1 MKKIF
6 FYAAMTAFAVSVAGC
21 SKDAEVSDIPAV
33 GGKYTLASVS
43 GSLDAEIGT
52 RTGLG
57 TNSVVNWSNKDRI
70 LVVNTS
76 NGDKVQYELVSG
88 QGTSVGKF
96 EPLSGKGIAYT
107 NVSDL
112 RAVYPAVAA
121 EVAANGQISFNLNKN
136 YEQDHRSTYG
146 IGSWNEK
153 DSPYSFTY
161 NDIKVSY
168 NTPAVASESTSEVNF
183 KFKQLGTWCTFAFDL
198 SQSDFKDETME
209 SMTITTTSGSAKIG
223 GKATVD
229 FSDPVAPKL
238 GAGSVEKIDWT
249 FNTSSALGSPFSR
262 SVMLFPAVAAGEE
275 MKIVCTTDLHTITF
289 FAKPTQDL
297 SAGKVLRFP
306 INERFTADGT
316 DFRYEVEDKPG
327 IPTFYYYGPHNSY
340 LVYGKTTVNI
350 DVTPFKS
357 DIRFR
362 KQGTPAPSAPQP
374 TKAKLL
380 WKENTLTGINVAAS
394 VASNKVAVTG
404 IAGTGNAVV
413 AITDASD
420 NILWSYHIWVPEI
433 DPTAGL
439 LTYAIPSSSIGS
451 GSTYE
456 VMPIALGAMNKATVA
471 VDGTATTESNAKSF
485 GLYYQWGRKDP
496 LGRPSTITASG
507 DTYVATTFNF
517 QDSEGGAVTSWVGAN
532 NMLNLA
538 TATGITAETT
548 DAEMIAYA
556 TANPTKFIY
565 DATGKYLNYD
575 WVMKKN
581 DHLWGNGSG
590 YLYPRK
596 AQIYKSIY
604 DPCPEGYRVA
614 PKDLWNRFTV
624 DGGNKNFS
632 SLSGAELTTSRDEN
646 FNAANRQSL
655 ATQHGYFFYYTATP
669 FQTGE
674 TDFYPAS
681 GYRDRTSGALTNVGS
696 SGFSW
701 SSSPTQSSTYAGSLS
716 FSAAGVYPQN
726 NYSRVFG
733 FPVRCVRE

>member
-107 NVSDL
+107 DVSDL

-136 YEQDHRSTYG
+136 YEQDHRSEYG

-229 FSDPVAPKL
+229 LSDPVAPKL

-289 FAKPTQDL
+289 YAKPTQDL

-316 DFRYEVEDKPG
+316 DFRYTVEDKPG

-340 LVYGKTTVNI
+340 LVYGETTVNI

-357 DIRFR
+357 DMRFR
-362 KQGTPAPSAPQP
+362 KTGTPASSAPQP
-374 TKAKLL
+374 SKAKLL
-380 WKENTLTGINVAAS
+380 WKENTLTGITVGTISN
-394 VASNKVAVTG
+394 NKVPVTG
-404 IAGTGNAVV
+404 ISGNGNAVV

-471 VDGTATTESNAKSF
+471 VDGTGTTESNAKSF

-496 LGRPSTITASG
+496 LGRPSTINASG
-507 DTYVATTFNF
+507 DSYVATSF
-517 QDSEGGAVTSWVGAN
+517 DGLS
-532 NMLNLA
+532 
-538 TATGITAETT
+538 GITKWNQPENMCDLSTNSAITPNT
-548 DAEMIAYA
+548 IDVDMIGYA
-556 TANPTKFIY
+556 TRNPTQFIY
-565 DATGKYLNYD
+565 DTKDAHNYD
-575 WVMKKN
+575 WVIKKN
-581 DHLWGNGSG
+581 DYLWGNGSG

-624 DGGNKNFS
+624 DGGNYGSQDTDAK
-632 SLSGAELTTSRDEN
+632 RDAT
-646 FNAANRQSL
+646 FNASNRNSL
-655 ATQHGYFFYYTATP
+655 GTQHGYHFYYTAW
-669 FQTGE
+669 QTGE

-681 GYRDRTSGALTNVGS
+681 GCRNRTSGALANVGS
-696 SGFSW
+696 NGYSW
-701 SSSPTQSSTYAGSLS
+701 SSSPTQSSAYAGYLD
-716 FSAAGVYPQN
+716 FYATFVYPQN
-726 NYSRVFG
+726 NYSRAYG

>member
-1 MKKIF
+1 MKKVF

-112 RAVYPAVAA
+112 KAVYPAVAA

-136 YEQDHRSTYG
+136 YDQDHRSEYG

-209 SMTITTTSGSAKIG
+209 SMTITTTAGSAKIG
-223 GKATVD
+223 GTATVD
-229 FSDPVAPKL
+229 LSDPVAPKL
-238 GAGSVEKIDWT
+238 KEGTDNQIDWT

-316 DFRYEVEDKPG
+316 DFRYEVKDKPG
-327 IPTFYYYGPHNSY
+327 IPTFYYYGPHNCY
-340 LVYGKTTVNI
+340 LISGTDQVDIV
-350 DVTPFKS
+350 VTPYKS
-357 DIRFR
+357 NTRFR
-362 KQGTPAPSAPQP
+362 KTGTLAPEAPQP

-380 WKENTLTGINVAAS
+380 WKENTLTGINVAETIS
-394 VASNKVAVTG
+394 SNKVAVTG

-433 DPTAGL
+433 DPTVGL

-471 VDGTATTESNAKSF
+471 VDGTGTTESNAKSF

-507 DTYVATTFNF
+507 DSYVATSF
-517 QDSEGGAVTSWVGAN
+517 DGLS
-532 NMLNLA
+532 
-538 TATGITAETT
+538 GITKWNQPENMCDLSTNSAITPNT
-548 DAEMIAYA
+548 IDVDMIGYA
-556 TANPTKFIY
+556 TRNPTQFIY
-565 DATGKYLNYD
+565 DTKDAHNYD
-575 WVMKKN
+575 WVIKKN

-624 DGGNKNFS
+624 DGGNYGSQNT
-632 SLSGAELTTSRDEN
+632 AELRDQH
-646 FNAANRQSL
+646 FNAANYNTL
-655 ATQHGYFFYYTATP
+655 GTQHGYFFHYTAWRD
-669 FQTGE
+669 GV

-681 GYRDRTSGALTNVGS
+681 GYRNRTSGALTNVGS
-696 SGFSW
+696 NGYSW
-701 SSSPTQSSTYAGSLS
+701 SSSPTQSSTNAGNLN
-716 FSAAGVYPQN
+716 FNATNVNPQN
-726 NYSRVFG
+726 SNSRAYG
-733 FPVRCVRE
+733 FPVRCVRGFAVSA

>member
-136 YEQDHRSTYG
+136 YTQDHRSTYG

-223 GKATVD
+223 GTATVD
-229 FSDPVAPKL
+229 LSDPVAPKL
-238 GAGSVEKIDWT
+238 GAGSENKIDWT

-275 MKIVCTTDLHTITF
+275 MKIVCTTDLHILTF
-289 FAKPTQDL
+289 YAKPTQDL

-306 INERFTADGT
+306 INEKFTADGT
-316 DFRYEVEDKPG
+316 DFRYTVEDKPG
-327 IPTFYYYGPHNSY
+327 IPTFYYYGPHNCY
-340 LVYGKTTVNI
+340 LISGTDQVDIV
-350 DVTPFKS
+350 VTPYKS
-357 DIRFR
+357 NPRFR
-362 KQGTPAPSAPQP
+362 KTGTLAPEAPQP

-380 WKENTLTGINVAAS
+380 WKESTLTGINVAETIS
-394 VASNKVAVTG
+394 SNKVAVTG

-433 DPTAGL
+433 DPTDGL

-507 DTYVATTFNF
+507 DSYVATSF
-517 QDSEGGAVTSWVGAN
+517 VG
-532 NMLNLA
+532 LS
-538 TATGITAETT
+538 GITKWNQPENMCDLSTNSAITPNT
-548 DAEMIAYA
+548 IDVDMIGYA
-556 TANPTKFIY
+556 TRNPTQFIY
-565 DATGKYLNYD
+565 DTKDAHNYD
-575 WVMKKN
+575 WVIKKN

-596 AQIYKSIY
+596 SQTDKIYKSIY
-604 DPCPEGYRVA
+604 DPCPDGYRVA

-624 DGGNKNFS
+624 DGGNYGSQDTDDKRN
-632 SLSGAELTTSRDEN
+632 AT
-646 FNAANRQSL
+646 FNAANRNSL
-655 ATQHGYFFYYTATP
+655 GTQRGYFFYYTATP

-681 GYRDRTSGALTNVGS
+681 GYRNRTSGALTGVGS
-696 SGFSW
+696 DGYSW
-701 SSSPTQSSTYAGSLS
+701 SSSPAQSSAYAGYLDFNASN
-716 FSAAGVYPQN
+716 VYPQDN
-726 NYSRVFG
+726 GSRAYG
-733 FPVRCVRE
+733 FPVRCVRELD

>member
-70 LVVNTS
+70 LVVNTN

-136 YEQDHRSTYG
+136 YDQDHRSEYG

-229 FSDPVAPKL
+229 LSDPVAPKL
-238 GAGSVEKIDWT
+238 KEGTDNEIDWT

-316 DFRYEVEDKPG
+316 DFRYEVKDKPG

-340 LVYGKTTVNI
+340 LVYGETTVNI

-357 DIRFR
+357 DMRFR
-362 KQGTPAPSAPQP
+362 KTGTPASSAPQP
-374 TKAKLL
+374 SKAKLL
-380 WKENTLTGINVAAS
+380 WKENTLTGITVGTISN
-394 VASNKVAVTG
+394 NKVPVTG
-404 IAGTGNAVV
+404 ISGNGNAVV

-471 VDGTATTESNAKSF
+471 VDGTGTTESNAKSF

-496 LGRPSTITASG
+496 LGRPSTINASG
-507 DTYVATTFNF
+507 DSYVATSF
-517 QDSEGGAVTSWVGAN
+517 DGLS
-532 NMLNLA
+532 
-538 TATGITAETT
+538 GITKWNQPENMCDLSTNSAITPNT
-548 DAEMIAYA
+548 IDVDMIGYA
-556 TANPTKFIY
+556 TRNPTQFIY
-565 DATGKYLNYD
+565 DTKDAHNYD
-575 WVMKKN
+575 WVIKKN
-581 DHLWGNGSG
+581 DYLWGNGSG

-624 DGGNKNFS
+624 DGGNYGSQDTDAK
-632 SLSGAELTTSRDEN
+632 RDAT
-646 FNAANRQSL
+646 FNASNRNSL
-655 ATQHGYFFYYTATP
+655 GTQRGYFFYYTAWHD
-669 FQTGE
+669 GD

-681 GYRDRTSGALTNVGS
+681 GCRNRTSGALTNVGS
-696 SGFSW
+696 FGYSW
-701 SSSPTQSSTYAGSLS
+701 SSSPTQSSTNAGSLY
-716 FSAAGVYPQN
+716 FSATSVYPQSN
-726 NYSRVFG
+726 SSRAFG

>member
-70 LVVNTS
+70 AVINTKT
-76 NGDKVQYELVSG
+76 NAITQYELVSG

-96 EPLSGKGIAYT
+96 EPLSGSGASYDDI
-107 NVSDL
+107 SDL
-112 RAVYPAVAA
+112 KAVYPAIAA
-121 EVAANGQISFNLNKN
+121 TVSNGVISFSLNQN
-136 YEQDHRSTYG
+136 YTQERRSEYG

-168 NTPAVASESTSEVNF
+168 NTPAVTSGSTSEVNF

-198 SQSDFKDETME
+198 SQSPFKDETME
-209 SMTITTTSGSAKIG
+209 KMTITTTSGLKIG
-223 GKATVD
+223 GTATVD
-229 FSDPVAPKL
+229 VTSDPVAPKL
-238 GAGSVEKIDWT
+238 GAGSVDKIEWT
-249 FNTSSALGSPFSR
+249 FSSSSALGSPFNR
-262 SVMLFPAVAAGEE
+262 SLMLFPAVAAGEE
-275 MKIVCTTDLHTITF
+275 MQIVCETEYHTITF

-306 INERFTADGT
+306 INEKFTENGT
-316 DFRYEVEDKPG
+316 DFRYTVENKG
-327 IPTFYYYGPHNSY
+327 NIPTFYYYGENNCY
-340 LVYGKTTVNI
+340 LVFGKNNVDI
-350 DVTPFKS
+350 DITPYKS
-357 DIRFR
+357 DLRFR
-362 KQGTPAPSAPQP
+362 KTGTLASGTAPQP
-374 TKAKLL
+374 TTAKLL
-380 WKENTLTGINVAAS
+380 WKENTLTGITVGAIS
-394 VASNKVAVTG
+394 SNKVPVTA
-404 IAGTGNAVV
+404 IAGNGNAVV
-413 AITDASD
+413 AIMDKD
-420 NILWSYHIWVPEI
+420 NNILWSYHIWVPEI

-439 LTYAIPSSSIGS
+439 LTYAIPSASNGS

-456 VMPIALGAMNKATVA
+456 VMPIALGAMNTVA
-471 VDGTATTESNAKSF
+471 AGATAVVDSY

-496 LGRPSTITASG
+496 LGRPGAVSVSNNVDNFT
-507 DTYVATTFNF
+507 ATTF
-517 QDSEGGAVTSWVGAN
+517 SGLSGVTSWVGAN
-532 NMLNLA
+532 NVFNLA
-538 TATGITAETT
+538 GSDDITAETT
-548 DAEMIAYA
+548 DAEMIKYA

-565 DATGKYLNYD
+565 DATGKYANYD

-604 DPCPEGYRVA
+604 DPCPQGYRVA

-624 DGGNKNFS
+624 DGGNYGSQDTDAK
-632 SLSGAELTTSRDEN
+632 RDAT
-646 FNAANRQSL
+646 FNASNRNSL
-655 ATQHGYFFYYTATP
+655 GTQHGYHFYYTAWHD
-669 FQTGE
+669 GE

-681 GYRDRTSGALTNVGS
+681 GYRNRASGALTNVGS
-696 SGFSW
+696 SRYSW
-701 SSSPTQSSTYAGSLS
+701 SSSPTQSSTNAGYLN
-716 FSAAGVYPQN
+716 FSASSVYPQDGN
-726 NYSRVFG
+726 ARAYG

>member
-107 NVSDL
+107 DVSDL

-136 YEQDHRSTYG
+136 YDQDHRSEYG

-209 SMTITTTSGSAKIG
+209 SMTITTTAGSAKIG
-223 GKATVD
+223 GTATVD
-229 FSDPVAPKL
+229 LSDPVAPKL

-289 FAKPTQDL
+289 YAKPTQDL

-316 DFRYEVEDKPG
+316 DFRYEVKDKPG

-340 LVYGKTTVNI
+340 LVYGETTVNI

-357 DIRFR
+357 DMRFR
-362 KQGTPAPSAPQP
+362 KTGTPASSAPQP
-374 TKAKLL
+374 SKAKLL
-380 WKENTLTGINVAAS
+380 WKENTLTGITVGTISN
-394 VASNKVAVTG
+394 NKVPVTG
-404 IAGTGNAVV
+404 ISGNGNAVV

-471 VDGTATTESNAKSF
+471 VDGTGTTESNAKSF

-496 LGRPSTITASG
+496 LGRPSTINASG
-507 DTYVATTFNF
+507 DSYVATSF
-517 QDSEGGAVTSWVGAN
+517 DGLS
-532 NMLNLA
+532 
-538 TATGITAETT
+538 GITKWNQPENMCDLSTNSAITPNT
-548 DAEMIAYA
+548 IDVDMIGYA
-556 TANPTKFIY
+556 TRNPTQFIY
-565 DATGKYLNYD
+565 DTKDAHNYD
-575 WVMKKN
+575 WVIKKN
-581 DHLWGNGSG
+581 DYLWGNGSG

-655 ATQHGYFFYYTATP
+655 ATQHGYFFYYTAWHD
-669 FQTGE
+669 GD

-681 GYRDRTSGALTNVGS
+681 GYRGRTSGALTSVGS
-696 SGFSW
+696 VGCRW
-701 SSSPTQSSTYAGSLS
+701 SSSPTQRSTDAGYLS
-716 FSAAGVYPQN
+716 FGASSVDPQDN
-726 NYSRVFG
+726 NSRAYG

>member
-70 LVVNTS
+70 AVINTKT
-76 NGDKVQYELVSG
+76 NAITQYELVSG

-96 EPLSGKGIAYT
+96 EPLSGSGASYDDI
-107 NVSDL
+107 SDL
-112 RAVYPAVAA
+112 KAVYPAIAA
-121 EVAANGQISFNLNKN
+121 TVSNGVISFSLNQN
-136 YEQDHRSTYG
+136 YTQERRSEYG

-209 SMTITTTSGSAKIG
+209 SMTITTTSGLKIG

-229 FSDPVAPKL
+229 LSDPVAPKL
-238 GAGSVEKIDWT
+238 GAGSENKIDWT
-249 FNTSSALGSPFSR
+249 FNTSSALGSPFTR
-262 SVMLFPAVAAGEE
+262 SLMLFPAVAAGEE

-316 DFRYEVEDKPG
+316 DFRYEVKDKPG
-327 IPTFYYYGPHNSY
+327 IPTFYYYGQHNSY
-340 LVYGKTTVNI
+340 LVYGETTVNI

-362 KQGTPAPSAPQP
+362 KTGKLASSSEAATP

-380 WKENTLTGINVAAS
+380 WKENTLTGITVGS
-394 VASNKVAVTG
+394 VSSNKVAVTG
-404 IAGTGNAVV
+404 ISGKGNAVV
-413 AITDASD
+413 AITNDADS
-420 NILWSYHIWVPEI
+420 ILWSYHIWVPEI
-433 DPTAGL
+433 GPTAGL

-456 VMPIALGAMNKATVA
+456 VMPIALGAMNTVA
-471 VDGTATTESNAKSF
+471 AGATAVVDSY

-496 LGRPSTITASG
+496 LGRPGTITASG
-507 DTYVATTFNF
+507 DSYVATSFDGLSGITKWN
-517 QDSEGGAVTSWVGAN
+517 QTE

-548 DAEMIAYA
+548 DAEMIKYA

-565 DATGKYLNYD
+565 DATGKYANYD

-624 DGGNKNFS
+624 DGGNYGSQDTDAK
-632 SLSGAELTTSRDEN
+632 RDAT
-646 FNAANRQSL
+646 FNASNRNSL
-655 ATQHGYFFYYTATP
+655 GTQHGYHFYYTAW
-669 FQTGE
+669 QTGL

-681 GYRDRTSGALTNVGS
+681 GYRNRTSGALTNVGS
-696 SGFSW
+696 NGYSW
-701 SSSPTQSSTYAGSLS
+701 SSSPTQSSTNAGNLN
-716 FSAAGVYPQN
+716 FNATNVNPQN
-726 NYSRVFG
+726 NNSRAYG
-733 FPVRCVRE
+733 FPVRCVRGFAVSA

>member
-209 SMTITTTSGSAKIG
+209 SMTITTTAGSAKIG
-223 GKATVD
+223 GTATVD
-229 FSDPVAPKL
+229 LSDPVAPKL

-289 FAKPTQDL
+289 YAKPTQDL

-316 DFRYEVEDKPG
+316 DFRYEVKDKPG

-340 LVYGKTTVNI
+340 LVYGETTVNI

-357 DIRFR
+357 DMRFR
-362 KQGTPAPSAPQP
+362 KTGTPASSAPQP
-374 TKAKLL
+374 SKAKLL
-380 WKENTLTGINVAAS
+380 WKENTLTGITVGTISN
-394 VASNKVAVTG
+394 NKVPVTG
-404 IAGTGNAVV
+404 ISGNGNAVV

-471 VDGTATTESNAKSF
+471 VDGTGTTESNAKSF

-496 LGRPSTITASG
+496 LGRPSTINASG
-507 DTYVATTFNF
+507 DSYVATSF
-517 QDSEGGAVTSWVGAN
+517 DGLS
-532 NMLNLA
+532 
-538 TATGITAETT
+538 GITKWNQPENMCDLSTNSAITPNT
-548 DAEMIAYA
+548 IDVDMIGYA
-556 TANPTKFIY
+556 TRNPTQFIY
-565 DATGKYLNYD
+565 DTKDAHNYD
-575 WVMKKN
+575 WVIKKN
-581 DHLWGNGSG
+581 DYLWGNGSG

-655 ATQHGYFFYYTATP
+655 ATQHGYFFYYTAWHD
-669 FQTGE
+669 GD

-681 GYRDRTSGALTNVGS
+681 GYRYRASGALTSVGS
-696 SGFSW
+696 NGFSW
-701 SSSPTQSSTYAGSLS
+701 SSSPTQSSTYAGYLG
-716 FSAAGVYPQN
+716 FYATLVYPQN
-726 NYSRVFG
+726 NFSRAYG

>member
-70 LVVNTS
+70 AVINTKT
-76 NGDKVQYELVSG
+76 NAITQYELVSG

-96 EPLSGKGIAYT
+96 EPLSGSGASYDDI
-107 NVSDL
+107 SDL
-112 RAVYPAVAA
+112 KAVYPAIAA
-121 EVAANGQISFNLNKN
+121 TVSNGVISFSLNQN
-136 YEQDHRSTYG
+136 YTQERRSEYG

-168 NTPAVASESTSEVNF
+168 NTPAVTSGSTSEVNF

-198 SQSDFKDETME
+198 SQSPFKDETME
-209 SMTITTTSGSAKIG
+209 KMTITTTSGLKIG
-223 GKATVD
+223 GTATVD
-229 FSDPVAPKL
+229 VTSDPVAPKL
-238 GAGSVEKIDWT
+238 GAGSVDKIEWT
-249 FNTSSALGSPFSR
+249 FSSSSALGSPFNR
-262 SVMLFPAVAAGEE
+262 SLMLFPAVAAGEE
-275 MKIVCTTDLHTITF
+275 MQIVCETEYHTITF

-306 INERFTADGT
+306 INEKFTENGT
-316 DFRYEVEDKPG
+316 DFRYTVENKG
-327 IPTFYYYGPHNSY
+327 NIPTFYYYGENNCY
-340 LVYGKTTVNI
+340 LVFGKNNVDI
-350 DVTPFKS
+350 DITPYKS
-357 DIRFR
+357 DLRFR
-362 KQGTPAPSAPQP
+362 KTGTLASGTAPQP
-374 TKAKLL
+374 TTAKLL
-380 WKENTLTGINVAAS
+380 WKENTLTGITVGAIS
-394 VASNKVAVTG
+394 SNKVPVTA
-404 IAGTGNAVV
+404 IAGNGNAVV
-413 AITDASD
+413 AIMDKD
-420 NILWSYHIWVPEI
+420 NNILWSYHIWVPEI

-439 LTYAIPSSSIGS
+439 LTYAIPSASNGS

-456 VMPIALGAMNKATVA
+456 VMPIALGAMNTVA
-471 VDGTATTESNAKSF
+471 SGATAVVDSY

-496 LGRPSTITASG
+496 LGRPGAVSVSNNVDNFT
-507 DTYVATTFNF
+507 ATTF
-517 QDSEGGAVTSWVGAN
+517 SGLSGVTSWVGAN
-532 NMLNLA
+532 NVFNLA
-538 TATGITAETT
+538 GSDDITAETT
-548 DAEMIAYA
+548 DAEMIKYA

-565 DATGKYLNYD
+565 DATGKYANYD

-604 DPCPEGYRVA
+604 DPCPQGYRVA

-624 DGGNKNFS
+624 DGGNYGSQDTDAK
-632 SLSGAELTTSRDEN
+632 RDAT
-646 FNAANRQSL
+646 FNASNRNSL
-655 ATQHGYFFYYTATP
+655 GTQHGYHFYYTAWHD
-669 FQTGE
+669 GE

-681 GYRDRTSGALTNVGS
+681 GYRNRASGALTNVGS
-696 SGFSW
+696 SRYSW
-701 SSSPTQSSTYAGSLS
+701 SSSPTQSSTNAGYLN
-716 FSAAGVYPQN
+716 FSASSVYPQDGN
-726 NYSRVFG
+726 ARAYG

>member
-107 NVSDL
+107 DVSDL

-209 SMTITTTSGSAKIG
+209 SMTITTTAGSAKIG
-223 GKATVD
+223 GTATVD

-340 LVYGKTTVNI
+340 LVYGETTVNI

-357 DIRFR
+357 DMRFR
-362 KQGTPAPSAPQP
+362 KTGTPASSAPQP
-374 TKAKLL
+374 SKAKLL
-380 WKENTLTGINVAAS
+380 WKENTLTGITVGTISN
-394 VASNKVAVTG
+394 NKVPVTG
-404 IAGTGNAVV
+404 ISGNGNAVV

-439 LTYAIPSSSIGS
+439 LTYAIPSASNGS

-456 VMPIALGAMNKATVA
+456 VMPIALGAMNKASVA
-471 VDGTATTESNAKSF
+471 VDGTATDATNAKSF

-496 LGRPSTITASG
+496 LGRPGTITASG
-507 DTYVATTFNF
+507 DSYVATSF
-517 QDSEGGAVTSWVGAN
+517 VG
-532 NMLNLA
+532 LS
-538 TATGITAETT
+538 GITKWNQPENMCDLSTNSAITPNT
-548 DAEMIAYA
+548 IDVDMIGYA
-556 TANPTKFIY
+556 TRNPTQFIY
-565 DATGKYLNYD
+565 DTKDAHNYD
-575 WVMKKN
+575 WVIKKN
-581 DHLWGNGSG
+581 DYLWGNGSG
-590 YLYPRK
+590 YLFPRK

-624 DGGNKNFS
+624 DGGNYGSQDTDAK
-632 SLSGAELTTSRDEN
+632 RDAT
-646 FNAANRQSL
+646 FNASNRNSL
-655 ATQHGYFFYYTATP
+655 GTQRGYFFYYTATP

-681 GYRDRTSGALTNVGS
+681 GYRNRPSGALANVGS
-696 SGFSW
+696 YGFSW
-701 SSSPTQSSTYAGSLS
+701 SSSPTQSSSYAGHLYFNASL
-716 FSAAGVYPQN
+716 VYPQSN
-726 NYSRVFG
+726 GSRAFG

>member
-209 SMTITTTSGSAKIG
+209 SMTITTTAGSAKIG
-223 GKATVD
+223 GTATVD
-229 FSDPVAPKL
+229 LSDPVAPKL

-289 FAKPTQDL
+289 YAKPTQDL

-316 DFRYEVEDKPG
+316 DFRYEVKDKPG

-340 LVYGKTTVNI
+340 LVYGETTVNI

-357 DIRFR
+357 DMRFR
-362 KQGTPAPSAPQP
+362 KTGTPASSAPQP
-374 TKAKLL
+374 SKAKLL
-380 WKENTLTGINVAAS
+380 WKENTLTGITVGTISN
-394 VASNKVAVTG
+394 NKVPVTG
-404 IAGTGNAVV
+404 ISGNGNAVV

-471 VDGTATTESNAKSF
+471 VDGTGTTESNAKSF

-496 LGRPSTITASG
+496 LGRPSTINASG
-507 DTYVATTFNF
+507 DSYVATSF
-517 QDSEGGAVTSWVGAN
+517 DGLS
-532 NMLNLA
+532 
-538 TATGITAETT
+538 GITKWNQPENMCDLSTNSAITPNT
-548 DAEMIAYA
+548 IDVDMIGYA
-556 TANPTKFIY
+556 TRNPTQFIY
-565 DATGKYLNYD
+565 DTKDAHNYD
-575 WVMKKN
+575 WVIKKN
-581 DHLWGNGSG
+581 DYLWGNGSG

-655 ATQHGYFFYYTATP
+655 ATQHGYFFYYTAWHD
-669 FQTGE
+669 GD

-681 GYRDRTSGALTNVGS
+681 GYRNRTSGALTVVGS
-696 SGFSW
+696 YGCSW
-701 SSSPTQSSTYAGSLS
+701 SSSPTQSSTNAGYLGFYAT
-716 FSAAGVYPQN
+716 GVLPRN
-726 NYSRVFG
+726 NSSRACG

>member
-70 LVVNTS
+70 AVINTKT
-76 NGDKVQYELVSG
+76 NAITQYELVSG

-96 EPLSGKGIAYT
+96 EPLSGSGASYDDI
-107 NVSDL
+107 SDL
-112 RAVYPAVAA
+112 KAVYPAIAA
-121 EVAANGQISFNLNKN
+121 TVSNGVISFSLNQN
-136 YEQDHRSTYG
+136 YTQERRSEYG

-168 NTPAVASESTSEVNF
+168 NTPAVTSGSTSEVNF

-198 SQSDFKDETME
+198 SQSPFKDETME
-209 SMTITTTSGSAKIG
+209 KMTITTTSGLKIG
-223 GKATVD
+223 GTATVD
-229 FSDPVAPKL
+229 VTSDPVAPKL
-238 GAGSVEKIDWT
+238 GAGSVDEIEWT
-249 FNTSSALGSPFSR
+249 FSSSSALGSPFTR
-262 SVMLFPAVAAGEE
+262 SLMLFPAVAAGEE
-275 MKIVCTTDLHTITF
+275 MQIVCETEYHTITF

-306 INERFTADGT
+306 INEKFTADGT
-316 DFRYEVEDKPG
+316 DFRYTAVEKTQLPK
-327 IPTFYYYGPHNSY
+327 FYYYGPHNSY
-340 LVYGKTTVNI
+340 LVYGTDKLDFSVM
-350 DVTPFKS
+350 PYKS
-357 DIRFR
+357 DLRFR
-362 KQGTPAPSAPQP
+362 KLNEFAPDATQP

-380 WKENTLTGINVAAS
+380 WKEGLTGITVAPS
-394 VASNKVAVTG
+394 VSNNTVSITG
-404 IAGTGNAVV
+404 INGNGNAVV

-433 DPTAGL
+433 NPTTDDNL
-439 LTYAIPSSSIGS
+439 LTYAIPATSIGS
-451 GSTYE
+451 GSTYK
-456 VMPIALGAMNKATVA
+456 VMPIALGAMNKATVTTT
-471 VDGTATTESNAKSF
+471 GTGDNTTNPKSF

-496 LGRPSTITASG
+496 LGRPSTINASG
-507 DTYVATTFNF
+507 DSYVATSF
-517 QDSEGGAVTSWVGAN
+517 DGLS
-532 NMLNLA
+532 
-538 TATGITAETT
+538 GITKWNQPENMCDLSTNSAITPNT
-548 DAEMIAYA
+548 IDVDMIGYA
-556 TANPTKFIY
+556 TRNPTQFIY
-565 DATGKYLNYD
+565 DTKDAHNYD
-575 WVMKKN
+575 WVIKKN

-624 DGGNKNFS
+624 DGGNYGSQNT
-632 SLSGAELTTSRDEN
+632 AELRDQH
-646 FNAANRQSL
+646 FNAANYNTL
-655 ATQHGYFFYYTATP
+655 GTQHGYFFHYTAWRD
-669 FQTGE
+669 GV

-681 GYRDRTSGALTNVGS
+681 GYRNRTSGALAGVGS
-696 SGFSW
+696 NGYSW
-701 SSSPTQSSTYAGSLS
+701 SSSPTQSSANAGYLGFGATS
-716 FSAAGVYPQN
+716 VNPQDSN
-726 NYSRVFG
+726 SRASG

>member
-57 TNSVVNWSNKDRI
+57 TNSVVTWSNKDRI
-70 LVVNTS
+70 AVINTKT
-76 NGDKVQYELVSG
+76 NAITQYELVS
-88 QGTSVGKF
+88 
-96 EPLSGKGIAYT
+96 
-107 NVSDL
+107 DL
-112 RAVYPAVAA
+112 KAVYPAIAA
-121 EVAANGQISFNLNKN
+121 TVSNGVISFSLNQN
-136 YEQDHRSTYG
+136 YTQERRSAYG

-168 NTPAVASESTSEVNF
+168 NTPAVTSGSTSEVNF

-198 SQSDFKDETME
+198 SQSPFKDETME
-209 SMTITTTSGSAKIG
+209 KMTITTTSGLKIG
-223 GKATVD
+223 GTATVD
-229 FSDPVAPKL
+229 VTSDPVAPKL
-238 GAGSVEKIDWT
+238 GAGSVDKIEWT
-249 FNTSSALGSPFSR
+249 FNSSSALGSPFSR

-306 INERFTADGT
+306 INEKFTADGT
-316 DFRYEVEDKPG
+316 DFRYTVEDKPG
-327 IPTFYYYGPHNSY
+327 IPTFYYYGENNSY
-340 LVYGKTTVNI
+340 LVYGKTTVDI

-362 KQGTPAPSAPQP
+362 KKGILANSSEAATP

-380 WKENTLTGINVAAS
+380 WKENTLTGITVGS
-394 VASNKVAVTG
+394 VSSNKVAVTG
-404 IAGTGNAVV
+404 ISGKGNAVV
-413 AITDASD
+413 AITNDADS
-420 NILWSYHIWVPEI
+420 ILWSYHIWVPEI

-439 LTYAIPSSSIGS
+439 LTYAIPSASNGS

-456 VMPIALGAMNKATVA
+456 VMPIALGAMNTVA
-471 VDGTATTESNAKSF
+471 AGATAVVDSY

-496 LGRPSTITASG
+496 LGRPGAVSVSNNVDNFT
-507 DTYVATTFNF
+507 ATTF
-517 QDSEGGAVTSWVGAN
+517 SGLSGVTSWVGAN
-532 NMLNLA
+532 NVFNLA
-538 TATGITAETT
+538 GSDDITAETT
-548 DAEMIAYA
+548 DAEMIKYA

-565 DATGKYLNYD
+565 DATGKYANYD

-604 DPCPEGYRVA
+604 DPCPQGYRVA

-624 DGGNKNFS
+624 DGGNYGSQDTDAK
-632 SLSGAELTTSRDEN
+632 RDAT
-646 FNAANRQSL
+646 FNASNRNSL
-655 ATQHGYFFYYTATP
+655 GTQHGYHFYYTAWHD
-669 FQTGE
+669 GE

-681 GYRDRTSGALTNVGS
+681 GYRNRASGALTNVGS
-696 SGFSW
+696 SGYSW
-701 SSSPTQSSTYAGSLS
+701 SSSPTQSSTNAGYLN
-716 FSAAGVYPQN
+716 FSASSVYPQDGN
-726 NYSRVFG
+726 ARAYG

>member
-107 NVSDL
+107 DVSDL

-136 YEQDHRSTYG
+136 YEQDHRSEYG

-229 FSDPVAPKL
+229 LSDPVAPKL

-289 FAKPTQDL
+289 YAKPTQDL

-316 DFRYEVEDKPG
+316 DFRYTVEDKPG
-327 IPTFYYYGPHNSY
+327 IPTFYYYGQHNSY
-340 LVYGKTTVNI
+340 LVYGETTVNI

-357 DIRFR
+357 DMRFR
-362 KQGTPAPSAPQP
+362 KTGTPASSAPQP
-374 TKAKLL
+374 SKAKLL
-380 WKENTLTGINVAAS
+380 WKENTLTGITVGTISN
-394 VASNKVAVTG
+394 NKVPVTG

-439 LTYAIPSSSIGS
+439 LTYAIPS
-451 GSTYE
+451 
-456 VMPIALGAMNKATVA
+456 
-471 VDGTATTESNAKSF
+471 ATT
-485 GLYYQWGRKDP
+485 L
-496 LGRPSTITASG
+496 LG
-507 DTYVATTFNF
+507 
-517 QDSEGGAVTSWVGAN
+517 E
-532 NMLNLA
+532 
-538 TATGITAETT
+538 
-548 DAEMIAYA
+548 
-556 TANPTKFIY
+556 K
-565 DATGKYLNYD
+565 
-575 WVMKKN
+575 
-581 DHLWGNGSG
+581 
-590 YLYPRK
+590 
-596 AQIYKSIY
+596 
-604 DPCPEGYRVA
+604 
-614 PKDLWNRFTV
+614 
-624 DGGNKNFS
+624 
-632 SLSGAELTTSRDEN
+632 
-646 FNAANRQSL
+646 
-655 ATQHGYFFYYTATP
+655 
-669 FQTGE
+669 
-674 TDFYPAS
+674 
-681 GYRDRTSGALTNVGS
+681 
-696 SGFSW
+696 
-701 SSSPTQSSTYAGSLS
+701 
-716 FSAAGVYPQN
+716 
-726 NYSRVFG
+726 
-733 FPVRCVRE
+733 

>member
-70 LVVNTS
+70 LVVNTN

-136 YEQDHRSTYG
+136 YEQDHRSEYG

-229 FSDPVAPKL
+229 LSDPVAPKL
-238 GAGSVEKIDWT
+238 GAGSENQIDWT

-289 FAKPTQDL
+289 YAKPTQDL

-316 DFRYEVEDKPG
+316 DFRYTVENKPG
-327 IPTFYYYGPHNSY
+327 IPTFYYYGQHNSY
-340 LVYGKTTVNI
+340 LVYGETTVDI
-350 DVTPFKS
+350 DVTPFQS

-362 KQGTPAPSAPQP
+362 KKGTPAPSAPQP

-380 WKENTLTGINVAAS
+380 WREDALNLTVGTISN
-394 VASNKVAVTG
+394 NKVPVTG
-404 IAGTGNAVV
+404 ITGNGNAVV

-439 LTYAIPSSSIGS
+439 LTYAIPSASNGS

-456 VMPIALGAMNKATVA
+456 VMPIALGAMNTVA
-471 VDGTATTESNAKSF
+471 AGATAVVDSY

-496 LGRPSTITASG
+496 LGRPGAVSVSNNVDNFT
-507 DTYVATTFNF
+507 ATTF
-517 QDSEGGAVTSWVGAN
+517 SGLSGVTSWVGAN
-532 NMLNLA
+532 NVFNLA
-538 TATGITAETT
+538 GSDDITAETT

-565 DATGKYLNYD
+565 DATGKYAKYD

-624 DGGNKNFS
+624 DGGNYGSQDTDAK
-632 SLSGAELTTSRDEN
+632 RDAT
-646 FNAANRQSL
+646 FNASNRNSL
-655 ATQHGYFFYYTATP
+655 GTQHGYHFYYTAW
-669 FQTGE
+669 QTGL

-681 GYRDRTSGALTNVGS
+681 GYRNRTSGALTNVGS
-696 SGFSW
+696 NGYSW
-701 SSSPTQSSTYAGSLS
+701 SSSPTQSSTNAGNLN
-716 FSAAGVYPQN
+716 FNATNVNPQN
-726 NYSRVFG
+726 NNSRAYG
-733 FPVRCVRE
+733 FPVRCVRGFAVSA

>member
-107 NVSDL
+107 DVSDL

-136 YEQDHRSTYG
+136 YEQDHRSEYG

-229 FSDPVAPKL
+229 LSDPVAPKL
-238 GAGSVEKIDWT
+238 KEGTDNQIDWT

-262 SVMLFPAVAAGEE
+262 SLMLFPAVAAGEE
-275 MKIVCTTDLHTITF
+275 MKIVCTTDLHILTF
-289 FAKPTQDL
+289 YAKPTQDL

-316 DFRYEVEDKPG
+316 DFRYEVKDKPG
-327 IPTFYYYGPHNSY
+327 IPTFYYYGQHNSY
-340 LVYGKTTVNI
+340 LVCNPKTSQDI
-350 DVTPFKS
+350 DVTPYKS

-362 KQGTPAPSAPQP
+362 KKGILANSSEAAMP

-380 WKENTLTGINVAAS
+380 WREDALNLTVGTISN
-394 VASNKVAVTG
+394 NKVPVTG
-404 IAGTGNAVV
+404 ISGHGNAVV
-413 AITDASD
+413 AITNDADS
-420 NILWSYHIWVPEI
+420 ILWSYHIWVPEI

-439 LTYAIPSSSIGS
+439 LTYAIPSASNGS

-456 VMPIALGAMNKATVA
+456 VMPIALGAMNTVAAGATATV
-471 VDGTATTESNAKSF
+471 DSY

-496 LGRPSTITASG
+496 LGRPGAITASG
-507 DTYVATTFNF
+507 DSYVATSFDGLSGITKWN
-517 QDSEGGAVTSWVGAN
+517 QTE

-548 DAEMIAYA
+548 DAEMIKYA

-565 DATGKYLNYD
+565 DATGKYANYD

-624 DGGNKNFS
+624 DGGNYGSQDTNDKRN
-632 SLSGAELTTSRDEN
+632 AT
-646 FNAANRQSL
+646 FNASNRNSL
-655 ATQHGYFFYYTATP
+655 GTQHGYHFYYTAW
-669 FQTGE
+669 QSGL

-681 GYRDRTSGALTNVGS
+681 GYRLRTSGALTNVGS
-696 SGFSW
+696 GGYSW
-701 SSSPTQSSTYAGSLS
+701 SSSPTQSSALAGYLG
-716 FSAAGVYPQN
+716 FSAAGVYPQGN
-726 NYSRVFG
+726 DSRAYG

>member
-43 GSLDAEIGT
+43 GSLDAEET

-76 NGDKVQYELVSG
+76 TGDKVQYELVSG

-107 NVSDL
+107 DVSDL

-136 YEQDHRSTYG
+136 YEQDHRSEYG

-229 FSDPVAPKL
+229 LSDPVAPKL
-238 GAGSVEKIDWT
+238 KEGTDKEIDWT
-249 FNTSSALGSPFSR
+249 FNTSSALGSPFTR
-262 SVMLFPAVAAGEE
+262 SLMLFPAVAAGEE

-289 FAKPTQDL
+289 YAKPTQDL

-316 DFRYEVEDKPG
+316 DFRYTVEDKPG
-327 IPTFYYYGPHNSY
+327 IPTFYYYGQHNSY
-340 LVYGKTTVNI
+340 LVCNPKTSQDI
-350 DVTPFKS
+350 DVTPYKS

-362 KQGTPAPSAPQP
+362 KKGILANSSEAATP

-380 WKENTLTGINVAAS
+380 WREDALNLTVGTISN
-394 VASNKVAVTG
+394 NKVPVTG
-404 IAGTGNAVV
+404 ISGHGNAVV
-413 AITDASD
+413 AITNDADS
-420 NILWSYHIWVPEI
+420 ILWSYHIWVPEI
-433 DPTAGL
+433 DPTDGL
-439 LTYAIPSSSIGS
+439 LTYAIPSASNGS

-456 VMPIALGAMNKATVA
+456 VMPIALGAMNTVAAGATATV
-471 VDGTATTESNAKSF
+471 DSY

-496 LGRPSTITASG
+496 LGRPGAITASG
-507 DTYVATTFNF
+507 DSYVATSFDGLSGITKWN
-517 QDSEGGAVTSWVGAN
+517 QTE

-548 DAEMIAYA
+548 DAEMIKYA

-565 DATGKYLNYD
+565 DATGKYANYD
-575 WVMKKN
+575 WVIKKN

-624 DGGNKNFS
+624 DGGNYGSQDTDAK
-632 SLSGAELTTSRDEN
+632 RDAT
-646 FNAANRQSL
+646 FNASNRNSL
-655 ATQHGYFFYYTATP
+655 GTQHGYHFYYTAW
-669 FQTGE
+669 QTGL

-681 GYRDRTSGALTNVGS
+681 GCRYRASGALTSVGS
-696 SGFSW
+696 YGCSS
-701 SSSPTQSSTYAGSLS
+701 SSSPTQSSTSAGNLS
-716 FSAAGVYPQN
+716 FSATYVGPQSN
-726 NYSRVFG
+726 FSRAYG

>member
-70 LVVNTS
+70 LVVNTN

-136 YEQDHRSTYG
+136 YEQDHRSEYG

-223 GKATVD
+223 GTATVD
-229 FSDPVAPKL
+229 LSDPVAPKL
-238 GAGSVEKIDWT
+238 GAGSAEKIDWT

-262 SVMLFPAVAAGEE
+262 SLMLFPAVAAGEE
-275 MKIVCTTDLHTITF
+275 MKIVCTTDLHILTF
-289 FAKPTQDL
+289 YAKPTQDL

-316 DFRYEVEDKPG
+316 DFRYEVKDKPG
-327 IPTFYYYGPHNSY
+327 IPTFYYYGPHNCY
-340 LVYGKTTVNI
+340 LISGTDQVDIV
-350 DVTPFKS
+350 VTPYKS

-362 KQGTPAPSAPQP
+362 KTGKLASSSEAATP

-380 WKENTLTGINVAAS
+380 WTEDNLTMNVATTVS
-394 VASNKVAVTG
+394 SNKVAVTG
-404 IAGTGNAVV
+404 ISGHGNAVV
-413 AITDASD
+413 AITNDADS
-420 NILWSYHIWVPEI
+420 ILWSYHIWVPEI

-439 LTYAIPSSSIGS
+439 LTYAIPSASNGS

-456 VMPIALGAMNKATVA
+456 VMPIALGAMNTVA
-471 VDGTATTESNAKSF
+471 AGATAVVDSY

-496 LGRPSTITASG
+496 LGRPGAITASG
-507 DTYVATTFNF
+507 DSYVATSFDGLSGITKWN
-517 QDSEGGAVTSWVGAN
+517 QTE

-565 DATGKYLNYD
+565 DATGKYANYD

-596 AQIYKSIY
+596 SQTDKIYKSIY

-624 DGGNKNFS
+624 DGGNKGS
-632 SLSGAELTTSRDEN
+632 QDTDAKRDET
-646 FNAANRQSL
+646 FNADNRNSL
-655 ATQHGYFFYYTATP
+655 ATQRGYFFFY
-669 FQTGE
+669 QDWRSGC

-681 GYRDRTSGALTNVGS
+681 GYRGRASGGLTYVGS
-696 SGFSW
+696 NGYSW
-701 SSSPTQSSTYAGSLS
+701 SSSPTQSSTSAGNLN
-716 FSAAGVYPQN
+716 FNATNVNPQN
-726 NYSRVFG
+726 NNSRANG
-733 FPVRCVRE
+733 FPVRCVQGFTAAA